1 MKKQRGI
8 ISVVII
14 GLVVAVVI
22 GAVVYTVAFNNDG
35 TVDTTN
41 TNTNITNPISNPDTT
56 SGNYPALYQQY
67 NLPEYPG
74 ATLKYD
80 GRTADNLADGITLKL
95 TTPDD
100 VQTVGAF
107 FANAFTSLSGWT
119 YTPPNFSNGS
129 YYGATAEKAD
139 ESLRFQ
145 VTVSN
150 ASNLSQINITFFKF

>member
-1 MKKQRGI
+1 MKKQKGI

-14 GLVVAVVI
+14 GLVLVVAI

-35 TVDTTN
+35 TVDTAN
-41 TNTNITNPISNPDTT
+41 TDTNITNPISNPDAT
-56 SGNYPALYQQY
+56 SVNYPALYQQY
-67 NLPEYPG
+67 NLPEYPN
-74 ATLKYD
+74 ATLEYN

-95 TTPDD
+95 MTNDD

-107 FANAFTSLSGWT
+107 YASAFASLPGWT
-119 YTPPNFSNGS
+119 YTPPKFSNGS

-150 ASNLSQINITFFKF
+150 SSDRSRINITFFKF

>member
-8 ISVVII
+8 ISIVIV
-14 GLVVAVVI
+14 GLVLVVAI
-22 GAVVYTVAFNNDG
+22 GAVVYTVAFNNNG

-41 TNTNITNPISNPDTT
+41 TNTNTPNPISNPDTT
-56 SGNYPALYQQY
+56 SGNYPALYKQY

-74 ATLKYD
+74 AILKYD

-95 TTPDD
+95 TTSDD

-107 FANAFTSLSGWT
+107 YANAFTSLPGWV
-119 YTPPNFSNGS
+119 YTPPKFSNGS

-150 ASNLSQINITFFKF
+150 SSDHSQINITFFKF